1 MSGVEGEIDRLVQD
15 ALRYIPFATRKPH
28 TDRLETLVS
37 ELSGYEDTFTPSIT
51 EGYISLSHNGN
62 STRISNLVA
71 TAREISREGTPE
83 ARIMR
88 IIKGLTDLRDRL
100 PSFTEEQGAFPVPE
114 GFSIFSNREATQ
126 MPVVITHLPPAP
138 DITRA

>member
-1 MSGVEGEIDRLVQD
+1 LSGVEGEINRLVRD
-15 ALRYIPFATRKPH
+15 ALGYIPFAKRQDY
-28 TDRLETLVS
+28 TDQLETLVS
-37 ELSGYEDTFTPSIT
+37 ELSEHEDTFTPSIT
-51 EGYISLSHNGN
+51 EGHIYLSHNGN

-71 TAREISREGTPE
+71 TEREISNNRTTET
-83 ARIMR
+83 RIMR
-88 IIKGLTDLRDRL
+88 IIKGLGYLKDTL
-100 PSFTEEQGAFPVPE
+100 PGFTAQQGACPVSE